1 MCKNFYAATK
11 IPVTLLK
18 GKYAV
23 YTSFNDITG
32 TSPAYFREDLFPMS
46 DHNPTFCSD
55 SPDIG
60 YGRLLIENTDYN
72 LILGPVFN
80 VPVTEELIRYFSRES
95 GVSLENREQYAELL
109 YAIPCL
115 VRHSLPIIWYFSIS
129 ASTTRLSPQNS
140 SFWKMTSSHW
150 SALTNRRIKW

>member
-1 MCKNFYAATK
+1 METDYLSMCKNFYAATK

-80 VPVTEELIRYFSRES
+80 VPVTEELILQREW
-95 GVSLENREQYAELL
+95 SLFREQGT
-109 YAIPCL
+109 
-115 VRHSLPIIWYFSIS
+115 V
-129 ASTTRLSPQNS
+129 
-140 SFWKMTSSHW
+140 
-150 SALTNRRIKW
+150 RRIALCNPPAWSGTVCQLSGISPSVHQPQDCPRRTALSGK

>member
-1 MCKNFYAATK
+1 METDYLSMCKNFYAATK

-32 TSPAYFREDLFPMS
+32 TSPAYYREDLFPMS

-80 VPVTEELIRYFSRES
+80 VPVTEELIRYSSRES

-109 YAIPCL
+109 YAWSGTVCQLSGISPSVLQPQDCL
-115 VRHSLPIIWYFSIS
+115 RRT
-129 ASTTRLSPQNS
+129 ALSG
-140 SFWKMTSSHW
+140 K
-150 SALTNRRIKW
+150 

>member
-1 MCKNFYAATK
+1 METDYLSMCKNFYVATK

-32 TSPAYFREDLFPMS
+32 TSPAYYREDLFPMS

-55 SPDIG
+55 SPDIS

-72 LILGPVFN
+72 LILGPVFSIP
-80 VPVTEELIRYFSRES
+80 VP
-95 GVSLENREQYAELL
+95 G
-109 YAIPCL
+109 L

-150 SALTNRRIKW
+150 SALTDRRIKW

>member
-1 MCKNFYAATK
+1 METDYLSMCKNFYAATK

-32 TSPAYFREDLFPMS
+32 TSPAYYREDLFPMS

-60 YGRLLIENTDYN
+60 YGRLLIGIQRSCHRRTNS
-72 LILGPVFN
+72 LFLQ
-80 VPVTEELIRYFSRES
+80 REW
-95 GVSLENREQYAELL
+95 SLFREQGT
-109 YAIPCL
+109 
-115 VRHSLPIIWYFSIS
+115 V
-129 ASTTRLSPQNS
+129 
-140 SFWKMTSSHW
+140 
-150 SALTNRRIKW
+150 RRIALCNPPAWSGTVCQLSGISPSVHQPQDCPRRTALSGK